1 MDSDFKDINTYV
13 FNSSSSNLSKFYRIC
28 WIINVKTGKNKLG
41 KLINYKFDRKTKY
54 KLSNKRL
61 KQLEKLI
68 QERVILLD
76 Q

>member
-13 FNSSSSNLSKFYRIC
+13 STRLPATYQNFIGFVESLMSNRQ
-28 WIINVKTGKNKLG
+28 NKLG